1 MTNLTDP
8 IFHNEDAAR
17 EHFQALRWP
26 NGVVCPHCG
35 SVHGI
40 AKVEGVKRSHRHGL
54 YYCNSCAGQFT
65 IKVGTVLEKSKIPLA
80 KWALGFHLMAASKK
94 GISAHQL
101 HRSLGL
107 TYKTAWFMAHRI
119 REAMGM
125 KAEETGPI
133 GGFNKV
139 VESDETYVGGKKKN
153 VHKGKPEPKK
163 HPVVAL
169 VERDGQVRARHIPN
183 VTAKNVRDHLTVRR
197 QHQ

>member
-17 EHFQALRWP
+17 EHLENLRWP
-26 NGVVCPHCG
+26 EGPICPHCG
-35 SVHGI
+35 SVDGI
-40 AKVEGVKRSHRHGL
+40 ALVGGTKRSHRPGL
-54 YYCNSCAGQFT
+54 YYCNGCEGQFT
-65 IKVGTVLEKSKIPLA
+65 VKVGTVLEKSKIPLT
-80 KWALGFHLMAASKK
+80 KWVLGFHLMAASKK

-101 HRSLGL
+101 HRSLGI

-125 KAEETGPI
+125 KAEDTSPI
-133 GGFNKV
+133 GGANKV

-169 VERDGQVRARHIPN
+169 VERDGEVRAIHIPN
-183 VTAKNVRDHLTVRR
+183 VTAKNARSSRYR
-197 QHQ
+197 CRS